1 MKKFFFAMLLVAT
14 VAMAGTV
21 SFQAVDNGDGTATV
35 TYTADAAV
43 VGFALDVDSDVD
55 VTDVAIDSFFDVFM
69 DYANAEG
76 DAYVYGAGSPIATK
90 DAAGVATLPAASFCI
105 SAGGLEDDETDVPAL
120 TGEIVITTGANAT
133 VTLGENALRGGV
145 VDYDGAMTTN
155 LPITFDI
162 TAGGPVLI
170 AVPDVT
176 GMTQAAAEA
185 AITGAGLTVGTV
197 TTTEVDATEVN
208 DGTVASQDPAAATE
222 VEEGTAVAI
231 VLYEYVAAPP
241 ACAAYDL
248 DGNKFITLDD
258 LTGMVGYM
266 NGLSGTGYFALV
278 TTENVKY
285 DIDGNGFVTLDD
297 LTAFVGYMN
306 GLAGSGYFQLCTY

>member
-21 SFQAVDNGDGTATV
+21 TFTAQDNGDGTATV
-35 TYTADAAV
+35 SYTADAAV

-76 DAYVYGAGSPIATK
+76 DAYVYGAGSPIAAQE
-90 DAAGVATLPAASFCI
+90 AAGVAALPAASFCI

-120 TGEIVITTGANAT
+120 TGEIVITTGAAAS

-162 TAGGPVLI
+162 TAGGPELI

-176 GMTQAAAEA
+176 GMTQTAAEA
-185 AITGAGLTVGTV
+185 AITGAGLAVGTV
-197 TTTEVDATEVN
+197 TTTETGATEAN
-208 DGTVASQDPAAATE
+208 DGTVASQDPAAANE
-222 VEEGTAVAI
+222 VEAGTAVDI

-241 ACAAYDL
+241 ACAAYDING
-248 DGNKFITLDD
+248 D
-258 LTGMVGYM
+258 GMVFT
-266 NGLSGTGYFALV
+266 NDITALV
-278 TTENVKY
+278 MYLNGIGAPYLVPAVTDGVNDQY
-285 DIDGNGFVTLDD
+285 DVNGDGMVFTNDITALVMYLNGIGAPYLEPC
-297 LTAFVGYMN
+297 AY
-306 GLAGSGYFQLCTY
+306 

>member
-21 SFQAVDNGDGTATV
+21 SFEAVDNGDGTATV

-43 VGFALDVDSDVD
+43 VGYALDVDSDVD

-76 DAYVYGAGSPIATK
+76 DAYVYGAGSPIAAQ
-90 DAAGVATLPAASFCI
+90 DAAGVATLPAAAFCI

-120 TGEIVITTGANAT
+120 TGTIVITTGADAT

-162 TAGGPVLI
+162 TAGGPALI

-176 GMTQAAAEA
+176 GMTQTAAEA
-185 AITGAGLTVGTV
+185 AITGAGLTVGAV
-197 TTTEVDATEVN
+197 TTTEVDATEAN
-208 DGTVASQDPAAATE
+208 DGTVASQDPAATTE
-222 VEEGTAVAI
+222 VEAGTAVAI
-231 VLYEYVAAPP
+231 VLYEYVPELP
-241 ACAAYDL
+241 ACAAYDI
-248 DGNKFITLDD
+248 DGNKFVMTSD
-258 LTGMVGYM
+258 LTAMVNFL
-266 NGLSGTGYFALV
+266 NGLGAPYFTPAV
-278 TTENVKY
+278 AGVNDQY
-285 DIDGNGFVTLDD
+285 DIDGNGFVMTSD
-297 LTAFVGYMN
+297 LTAMVNFLN
-306 GLAGSGYFQLCTY
+306 GIGAPYFQVCTY